1 MRLTAIRNTREKLNI
16 AAKTLG
22 IKEPGKMSI
31 TDLLEAMHRYRV
43 KCNSYRLCRKFK
55 RLGLP
60 KYVKKK
66 KKHVSEN
73 DLREATELNNI
84 SLRDLKN
91 IAKLRRIK
99 NYEDMSKEDL
109 IYTLSRSKKNI
120 LENNYMKYINNAKG
134 NEMHTR
140 INNRITVAKLG
151 NILIKRKKYNQKII
165 IRIIK

>member
-1 MRLTAIRNTREKLNI
+1 MRLTVIRSTREKLNI

-66 KKHVSEN
+66 KHVSEN
-73 DLREATELNNI
+73 DLREVTELNNI

-99 NYEDMSKEDL
+99 NYEDLSKEDL
-109 IYTLSRSKKNI
+109 IYTLSRSKKNL
-120 LENNYMKYINNAKG
+120 LENNYMKYINNATG

-140 INNRITVAKLG
+140 IKTTL
-151 NILIKRKKYNQKII
+151 Q
-165 IRIIK
+165 

>member
-1 MRLTAIRNTREKLNI
+1 
-16 AAKTLG
+16 
-22 IKEPGKMSI
+22 MSI
-31 TDLLEAMHRYRV
+31 TDLLEAMHRCRV

-99 NYEDMSKEDL
+99 NYEDLSKEDL
-109 IYTLSRSKKNI
+109 IYTLSRSKKKI
-120 LENNYMKYINNAKG
+120 FW
-134 NEMHTR
+134 
-140 INNRITVAKLG
+140 
-151 NILIKRKKYNQKII
+151 KII
-165 IRIIK
+165 T